1 MRKSQ
6 FDVVFLWEEDM
17 EKHLVGKA
25 DLFVFGYKIRVIET
39 NLAFACFHN
48 SCDLMDRFLGIFI
61 DFFENFLQKL
71 SRSAG
76 FNKKSLNRTWNAASL
91 EINCNAA
98 LNSCKNEEIPAQ
110 KALRGLGSPAKS
122 KSLELNSNSA

>member
-48 SCDLMDRFLGIFI
+48 SCNLIDRFLGIFI
-61 DFFENFLQKL
+61 DFFVNFLQKL
-71 SRSAG
+71 SRNAG
-76 FNKKSLNRTWNAASL
+76 FNKKSFNRTSNGASL
-91 EINCNAA
+91 EINCNEAK
-98 LNSCKNEEIPAQ
+98 NWCKNEETLSQ
-110 KALRGLGSPAKS
+110 
-122 KSLELNSNSA
+122 